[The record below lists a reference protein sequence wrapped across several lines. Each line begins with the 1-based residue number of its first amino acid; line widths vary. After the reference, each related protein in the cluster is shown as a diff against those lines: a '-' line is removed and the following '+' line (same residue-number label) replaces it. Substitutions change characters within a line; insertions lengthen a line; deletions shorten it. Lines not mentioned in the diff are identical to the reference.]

1 MSWTQGGGPA
11 GVKRDQSHR
20 RLDAGEAEHG
30 GSARDSPSG
39 DHLDGGLVLRVAG
52 ELAHLMEATGGHG
65 DGGAR
70 RNGAC
75 GGSGVLAAVKTAL
88 QRTAGVTGGLNRRAG
103 VH

>member
-1 MSWTQGGGPA
+1 MSEGGSNLVGQSGQPA
-11 GVKRDQSHR
+11 GVRPPATTRGGGGRRKRS
-20 RLDAGEAEHG
+20 
-30 GSARDSPSG
+30 SG

-88 QRTAGVTGGLNRRAG
+88 QRTAGAIDGLNRHAG